1 MWYWCRCST
10 VLCGLLNIYKR
21 DMCQRLSP
29 QVDAKRRG
37 CYWKVQ
43 HTCAGGA
50 SRRLLGHLRTLCF
63 LLPWHWGEYLSPQ
76 VSCTTY
82 ITTYGHKA
90 PTQPEL
96 RLEPP
101 LSTPNPFTLTHL
113 PFSGVSLQGWKTAG
127 WALHSR
133 TIRFQSTLG
142 ISCLNTR
149 SSSYTQKSSFA

>member
-1 MWYWCRCST
+1 MWYCCRRSA

-21 DMCQRLSP
+21 GMCQRLSP
-29 QVDAKRRG
+29 QVDAKRRW

-43 HTCAGGA
+43 HNCAGGA
-50 SRRLLGHLRTLCF
+50 SQRLLSHLRTLCF

-96 RLEPP
+96 WLEPP
-101 LSTPNPFTLTHL
+101 LCTPNPFTLTHL
-113 PFSGVSLQGWKTAG
+113 PFSGVSLQGWKAAC
-127 WALHSR
+127 WELHVQFDSKVR
-133 TIRFQSTLG
+133 L
-142 ISCLNTR
+142 
-149 SSSYTQKSSFA
+149 A